1 MRYDLR
7 SSLVLFVNDV
17 YRNVGSTEGEVGD
30 SRNKTRCLK
39 WKQAR

>member
-17 YRNVGSTEGEVGD
+17 YRNVGSPEGEVGD
-30 SRNKTRCLK
+30 
-39 WKQAR
+39 QPE